1 MESRELEALDLWDKN
16 NSEAKI
22 ATVFQLG
29 REFDSVEAL
38 NDILIDHYLQNFN
51 ATHIEILR
59 TLTWKYFP
67 RYIFFSNFCLYFM
80 YFFLGGAPL
89 S

>member
-67 RYIFFSNFCLYFM
+67 RHIFFPISVYILCI
-80 YFFLGGAPL
+80 FF
-89 S
+89 